1 MKKIVLLVLTAA
13 MSMSVATAQKS
24 ESGWLKKKKKPA
36 PVAPK
41 KEEDKFGDIIKKCK
55 KQEGLMVLYRDTTS
69 GKTYVEI
76 SKDQIGKSYI
86 YFSHIV
92 DAPVESGY
100 FRGNFG
106 ASKIVR
112 IEKNYDKIGIIQ
124 DNTNYYY
131 DPNSPLSKAAQA
143 NINDPVLAMEKI
155 EATSLDKS
163 KYLIDGDALF
173 LTEKMQL
180 IKFPSQ
186 PGSTPVLGNLSNNKT
201 RIYQINSYPE
211 NTEVKVEYVYE
222 NANPQIGSSA
232 LEDARNISIKYQ
244 HSWLSL
250 PADGYQP
257 RRDDPRI
264 GYFSTQIED
273 MTTYETINYRDVIH
287 RWRLEKKDP
296 SAAISEPV
304 KPITFWIENTTPY
317 EWRPMIK
324 DACERWNVAFEKAG
338 FKNAVVCL
346 EQPDDATWD
355 AGDIRYNVL
364 RWTSTPAP
372 PFGGYGPSFVDPRTG
387 EILGADIMLE
397 LVAIVNRVNAEKFF
411 KNGDLFTDE
420 ETLSTPYNRNPFLC
434 AANQMSNHQMVLGS
448 TIADVMGMGEAM
460 KKEVARQLMYRL
472 ILHEVGHTLGLTHN
486 MRASTLQSPQDIK
499 NVAKIKKE
507 GLANSIMEYPAFNY
521 QGNES
526 EQAAYCDE
534 FIGPYDM
541 WVIEYGYTPSLND
554 EKAEAA
560 RVKKITDRST
570 EHQLAYGNDADDMR
584 SPGRGIDPDVN
595 IYDLSNDPVAYAVD
609 RCKLVNQLVPGLRKK
624 LITSD
629 ESYQEL
635 NQAFYSVTNEYATQ
649 LAVMTRQMAGVHY
662 DRAFYGQ
669 PGAGMPLTP
678 VSKEKQKAAMSALST
693 YAFSPNAFDGWSE
706 VYGYLLLQRRGFN
719 HFSNND
725 DPNIHQRILGM
736 QRGALGHLLHPNV
749 LLRFSD
755 ASLYGNEYKLTEYM
769 NDLTVAI
776 FEADKKS
783 SVNTFRQGLQVE
795 YVSRL
800 IKALDIKNGYDPISR
815 GAVVAEISKI
825 EAIAKLS
832 ATDEAT
838 KAHRQHLLWI
848 IEDSKK

>member
-1 MKKIVLLVLTAA
+1 MKKLWLLCLLAA
-13 MSMSVATAQKS
+13 FGVSATYAQKKGS
-24 ESGWLKKKKKPA
+24 SWFKKKKTEAAPA
-36 PVAPK
+36 K

-55 KQEGLMVLYRDTTS
+55 KLDGLMVLYRDTVS
-69 GKTYVEI
+69 GKMYMEI
-76 SKDQIGKSYI
+76 SKEQIGKSYI

-106 ASKIVR
+106 SSKIIR
-112 IEKNYDKIGIIQ
+112 IERNFDKIGFIQ

-131 DPNSPLSKAAQA
+131 DPSSPLSKASQA

-155 EATSLDKS
+155 EATHLDKT
-163 KYLIDGDALF
+163 KWLIDGDALF

-180 IKFPSQ
+180 IKMPSA
-186 PGSTPVLGNLSNNKT
+186 PGSPSVLGGLSGNKT
-201 RIYQINSYPE
+201 RIYQVNSYPE

-222 NANPQIGSSA
+222 NGSPQIGSSA
-232 LEDARNISIKYQ
+232 LEDARNVSVKYQ

-250 PADGYQP
+250 PADGYVP
-257 RRDDPRI
+257 RRDDPRV

-296 SAAISEPV
+296 AASISEPV

-317 EWRPMIK
+317 EWRPLIK
-324 DACERWNVAFEKAG
+324 EACERWNTAFEKAG
-338 FKNAVVCL
+338 FRNAVVCL

-411 KNGDLFTDE
+411 KGGDANESE
-420 ETLSTPYNRNPFLC
+420 EYTLSGSTNRNPFLC
-434 AANQMSNHQMVLGS
+434 SANQFSNHQMVLGS

-486 MRASTLQSPQDIK
+486 MRASTLQTPTDIK
-499 NVAKIKKE
+499 NVEKMKKE

-521 QGNES
+521 QGNEK

-534 FIGPYDM
+534 YVGPYDM
-541 WVIEYGYTPSLND
+541 WAIEYGYSVPLRNEKD
-554 EKAEAA
+554 ESE
-560 RVKKITDRST
+560 RMKKLLDRST
-570 EHQLAYGNDADDMR
+570 EHALAYGNDADDMR
-584 SPGRGIDPDVN
+584 SPGHGIDPDVN
-595 IYDLSNDPVAYAVD
+595 IFDLSSDPVAYAVD
-609 RCKLVNQLVPGLRKK
+609 RCKLVNQLIPGLRKK
-624 LITSD
+624 LITTN

-635 NQAFYSVTNEYATQ
+635 NQAFYSVVNEYATQ
-649 LAVMTRQMAGVHY
+649 VSVMTRQMAGVHF
-662 DRAFYGQ
+662 DRAYNNQ
-669 PGAGMPLTP
+669 PGARLPLTP
-678 VSKEKQKAAMSALST
+678 VSVVKQKEAMAALSQ
-693 YAFSPNAFDGWSE
+693 YAFAPNAFDGWSE
-706 VYGYLLLQRRGFN
+706 VYAYLLVQRRGFN

-725 DPNIHQRILGM
+725 DPDVHARILGM
-736 QRGALGHLLHPNV
+736 QKNALSHLLHPNV
-749 LLRFSD
+749 LMRFSD
-755 ASLYGNEYKLTEYM
+755 AALYGNEYSLTNYLS
-769 NDLTVAI
+769 DLTASI
-776 FEADKKS
+776 FESDKKS
-783 SVNTFRQGLQVE
+783 SVNSFRQGLQVE
-795 YVSRL
+795 YLNRL
-800 IKALDIKNGYDPISR
+800 IKALDVKNGYDPVSR
-815 GAVVAEISKI
+815 GVIVSEISKI
-825 EAIAKLS
+825 ETLAKGLGS
-832 ATDEAT
+832 DEAT
-838 KAHRQHLLWI
+838 RAHRLHLTWI
-848 IEDSKK
+848 INESRK